1 MDIKDFF
8 SGAIQFTLG
17 FAAIV
22 AVSAAVTFAVEHVA
36 SQSSDDVDTV
46 AASASAELE

>member
-1 MDIKDFF
+1 MNIKSFF

-17 FAAIV
+17 FIAII

-36 SQSSDDVDTV
+36 SQSSDGADNV
-46 AASASAELE
+46 AAAAAAHLE

>member
-1 MDIKDFF
+1 MNIKSFF
-8 SGAIQFTLG
+8 AGAIQFTLG
-17 FAAIV
+17 FVAIV

-36 SQSSDDVDTV
+36 SQSQDDAV